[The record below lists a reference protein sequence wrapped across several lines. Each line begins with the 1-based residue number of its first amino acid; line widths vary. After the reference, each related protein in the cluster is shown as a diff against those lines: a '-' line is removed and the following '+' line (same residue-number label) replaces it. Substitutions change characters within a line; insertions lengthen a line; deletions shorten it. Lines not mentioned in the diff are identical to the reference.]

1 MKGNQEAAGTYFY
14 VLIAQG
20 EDGYRYEEK
29 GAVILIRE

>member
-14 VLIAQG
+14 VLTAQG